1 MRTCLISIIL
11 FCISFATL
19 KADNTK
25 LIVSFKD
32 GNKIAYILDKKPK
45 LTFSNS
51 NLVVAIDDINVDY
64 PLEGI
69 LQWSYEDNDI
79 TAIANRYKS
88 DDISLCYSKDRIV
101 IMPHKKD
108 CTFLLSSTNGVLVF
122 QTKVKAEEQFVFP
135 LSNLNSGVYIV
146 TVNGISNKITKQ

>member
-1 MRTCLISIIL
+1 MRTYLIPIIL
-11 FCISFATL
+11 FFVSFAPL

-32 GNKIAYILDKKPK
+32 GNKVAYKLNKKPK
-45 LTFSNS
+45 LIFSNN

-69 LQWSYEDNDI
+69 LQWSYEDNDV
-79 TAIANRYKS
+79 TAIANRYQS
-88 DDISLCYSKDRIV
+88 DDISFSYSIGRIV

-108 CTFLLSSTNGVLVF
+108 CTFLLSSMNGVLIF
-122 QTKVKAEEQFVFP
+122 QTKIKAEEQFVFP
-135 LSNLNSGVYIV
+135 LSKLNSGVYII
-146 TVNGISNKITKQ
+146 TVNGISNKITKR

>member
-1 MRTCLISIIL
+1 M
-11 FCISFATL
+11 SFASL
-19 KADNTK
+19 KAENTK

-69 LQWSYEDNDI
+69 LQWSYEDNDVTTI
-79 TAIANRYKS
+79 TNRYQS
-88 DDISLCYSKDRIV
+88 DDISFCYSKDKIV
-101 IMPHKKD
+101 IMAHKKES
-108 CTFLLSSTNGVLVF
+108 TFLLSSINGVLVF
-122 QTKVKAEEQFVFP
+122 QTRIKAEEQFVFP
-135 LSNLNSGVYIV
+135 LSKLNSGVYIV
-146 TVNGISNKITKQ
+146 TVNGISNKITKR